1 MGKIVTIIKE
11 LEGNLDTLKTVKER
25 LELAEKIGKLYTKV
39 KLCPRC
45 EGAGMVDRK
54 RRGG

>member
-1 MGKIVTIIKE
+1 MGKIVTIIIE